1 MLNLT
6 LRSTELSRQL
16 GFLRF
21 STIDASRAF
30 VERNL
35 PCIYLY
41 GPSAGTHDR
50 STKVRIA
57 YSRERE
63 DRTRPKG
70 AGDWN
75 CRKVSCR
82 GESCLGENYFP
93 EPALTYLVFH
103 HQLLY
108 TSPLL

>member
-1 MLNLT
+1 MIDRQVCGIRLIAVQPLHLANLV
-6 LRSTELSRQL
+6 LGSTEISRQL

-30 VERNL
+30 IEKNH
-35 PCIYLY
+35 PFIYLY

-63 DRTRPKG
+63 DRARAKG
-70 AGDWN
+70 AGDWT
-75 CRKVSCR
+75 CRKVSDIDR
-82 GESCLGENYFP
+82 
-93 EPALTYLVFH
+93 A
-103 HQLLY
+103 
-108 TSPLL
+108 